1 MKTDAACQEAPFSLI
16 SCGYRSKIQ
25 YEVEMK
31 LSDALE
37 EKQLDVR
44 LRDKLLEQGKL
55 TKKQVEDYLAKLDD
69 SGSKA
74 AYTEDERS

>member
-1 MKTDAACQEAPFSLI
+1 
-16 SCGYRSKIQ
+16 
-25 YEVEMK
+25 MK

-55 TKKQVEDYLAKLDD
+55 TKAQVDEYLTKLED
-69 SGSKA
+69 STTKA
-74 AYTEDERS
+74 TYTDGENN

>member
-1 MKTDAACQEAPFSLI
+1 
-16 SCGYRSKIQ
+16 
-25 YEVEMK
+25 MK

-55 TKKQVEDYLAKLDD
+55 TKKQLEDYIAKVEDSNENAK
-69 SGSKA
+69 
-74 AYTEDERS
+74 YTDEQK

>member
-1 MKTDAACQEAPFSLI
+1 
-16 SCGYRSKIQ
+16 
-25 YEVEMK
+25 MK

-55 TKKQVEDYLAKLDD
+55 TKKQVEDYYKSLEDSAAK
-69 SGSKA
+69 ST
-74 AYTEDERS
+74 YTEGDRN

>member
-1 MKTDAACQEAPFSLI
+1 
-16 SCGYRSKIQ
+16 
-25 YEVEMK
+25 MK

>member
-1 MKTDAACQEAPFSLI
+1 
-16 SCGYRSKIQ
+16 
-25 YEVEMK
+25 MK

-55 TKKQVEDYLAKLDD
+55 TKKQVEDYLNKLEDNAN
-69 SGSKA
+69 KA
-74 AYTEDERS
+74 AYTEGDRN